1 MPAWPPTFDAR
12 LVRTQMLTPSVREL
26 SFERVDGQPMAFA
39 AGQFC
44 NALLPLPHELDGS
57 HIKRSYSIASPPTG
71 TAGFEIAVTL
81 VQGGRASTWMHAL
94 EVGAVLPFTG
104 PHGFF
109 TRPAAGASPSLMV
122 ATGTGVT
129 PIRSMILD
137 AVAAGSQAPMW
148 IVLGVRHEED
158 LLYEREMQEIAVR
171 HPFVRFEP
179 TLSQPRGAWSGRRGY
194 VQTHVRELWEA
205 LAARTDQPPHAYVCG
220 LERMVSSVRDLLRT
234 EMSVP
239 RAQVHSERYD

>member
-1 MPAWPPTFDAR
+1 MAAWPPTFDAR
-12 LVRTQMLTPSVREL
+12 LVRTQMLAPSVREL
-26 SFERVDGQPMAFA
+26 TFERVDGQPMVFG

-44 NALLPLPHELDGS
+44 NAILPLAHELDGS
-57 HIKRSYSIASPPTG
+57 HIKRSYSIASPPRATP
-71 TAGFEIAVTL
+71 TFELAITL
-81 VQGGRASTWMHAL
+81 VQDGRASAWLHAMTP
-94 EVGAVLPFTG
+94 GTVLPFTG

-109 TRPAAGASPSLMV
+109 TRPAAAASPSLMV

-129 PIRSMILD
+129 PIRSMVLD

-148 IVLGVRHEED
+148 ILLGVRHEKD
-158 LLYEREMQEIAVR
+158 LLYERELRDLAER

-179 TLSQPRGAWSGRRGY
+179 TLSQPRGAWAGRRGY

-205 LAARTDQPPHAYVCG
+205 LAARTEQPPHGYVCG
-220 LERMVSSVRDLLRT
+220 LERMVSSVRSLLRT